1 METSIVCK
9 QDNINF
15 QENVQV
21 TLKRV
26 IAPIFKA
33 RSTRRTPFAAAY
45 KVIFNKEARYIDF

>member
-33 RSTRRTPFAAAY
+33 RSTRRTPFAPAY